1 MLFLSFRNRNFLRR
15 FGLFLLI
22 LLLILALSA
31 VGIFIYLQRFLVYG
45 KQGVYLDF
53 SRPPISEP
61 ADSSPTPDH
70 SFPNT
75 QIVQPDPDELP
86 KEVST
91 TVLSGFVVPH
101 SVLQDPDA
109 LLQTCR
115 AMEAP
120 CTLLFDL
127 KDGVG
132 NFFYDS
138 SVDGRGD
145 DSRDLLSGVLAELQE
160 EGFHLVAR
168 ISALRD
174 RSYGLSN
181 PPCGLPLASGVL
193 WMDEGG
199 CYWLDPA
206 NDKVQ
211 VRLVRICAELF
222 ELGFS
227 EVVLNNFYFPESDRI
242 VYKSEQTPEEIL
254 AATAQRI
261 RDALEGK
268 GLVSIQLQADQPAID
283 PGTGRLYC
291 TIDEVLQLQLLL
303 TETSMMV
310 EDPSSQ
316 LVLLT
321 DSRDTRFDGYGLI
334 RSWDE

>member
-1 MLFLSFRNRNFLRR
+1 MPFFSFRNRNFLRR
-15 FGLFLLI
+15 IGLFILI
-22 LLLILALSA
+22 LILVLTLAA
-31 VGIFIYLQRFLVYG
+31 VGVFIYLQRFLVYG
-45 KQGVYLDF
+45 KDGVYLDF
-53 SRPPISEP
+53 SRPPIAEQQP
-61 ADSSPTPDH
+61 QQQPDLT
-70 SFPNT
+70 FPNT
-75 QIVQPDPDELP
+75 QIVQPDPEDLP

-91 TVLSGFVVPH
+91 TVLSGYVVPH
-101 SVLQDPDA
+101 DVLQQPQVLLDA
-109 LLQTCR
+109 CL
-115 AMEAP
+115 AMDAP

-138 SVDGRGD
+138 AVDGQGE
-145 DSRDLLSGVLAELQE
+145 DSRDLLSDILTQLQE

-174 RSYGLSN
+174 RTYGLN
-181 PPCGLPLASGVL
+181 YPACGLPLSSGVL

-206 NDKVQ
+206 DDKVQ

-227 EVVLNNFYFPESDRI
+227 EVVLNNFYFPDSDQI
-242 VYKSEQTPEEIL
+242 VYPDKENADSIL
-254 AATAQRI
+254 ADTARRI
-261 RDALEGK
+261 RDALEGQ
-268 GLVSIQLQADQPAID
+268 GLVSIYLQEDQAPMD
-283 PGTGRLYC
+283 PGSGRLYFS
-291 TIDEVLQLQLLL
+291 TDDVLQLQLLQ
-303 TETSMMV
+303 TATSLWM
-310 EDPSSQ
+310 EDPAAQ

-321 DSRDTRFDGYGLI
+321 DSRDTRFDGYSLL

>member
-1 MLFLSFRNRNFLRR
+1 MPFFSFRNRNFLRR
-15 FGLFLLI
+15 LGLFFLI
-22 LLLILALSA
+22 LLLVLALTA
-31 VGIFIYLQRFLVYG
+31 VGMFIYLQRFLVYG
-45 KQGVYLDF
+45 KDGVYLDF
-53 SRPPISEP
+53 SRPPIAEQQP
-61 ADSSPTPDH
+61 QQQPDI

-75 QIVQPDPDELP
+75 QIVQPDPEELP
-86 KEVST
+86 KDVST
-91 TVLSGFVVPH
+91 TVLSGYVVPH
-101 SVLQDPDA
+101 DVLQQPQVLLDA
-109 LLQTCR
+109 CR
-115 AMEAP
+115 AMNEP

-132 NFFYDS
+132 NFFYNS
-138 SVDGRGD
+138 AVDGQGE
-145 DSRDLLSGVLAELQE
+145 DSRDLLSDVLAELQS
-160 EGFHLVAR
+160 EGFHLIAR

-227 EVVLNNFYFPESDRI
+227 EVVLNNFYFPESNKI
-242 VYKSEQTPEEIL
+242 VYKSEEAPEDIL
-254 AATAQRI
+254 STTAQRI

-268 GLVSIQLQADQPAID
+268 GLVSIQLQEEQPAMD
-283 PGTGRLYC
+283 PGSGRLYC
-291 TIDEVLQLQLLL
+291 STEEVLQAQMLL
-303 TETSMMV
+303 TETSLLV

-316 LVLLT
+316 LVFLT
-321 DSRDTRFDGYGLI
+321 DSRDTRFDGYSLL